1 MNPDGSINW
10 AYIWATLII
19 RFVGV
24 FIILGVLAV
33 GIYIM
38 TTIAAK
44 VVEIKNKTRPNK

>member
-10 AYIWATLII
+10 AYIWATLVI

-38 TTIAAK
+38 TAIAAK
-44 VVEIKNKTRPNK
+44 IAEIKNKTHSNK